1 MNKELKEMNK
11 EELQEIL
18 SKKYTNVSFKN
29 KEKRK
34 SFDENFGRR
43 KMDLARKV
51 IGENSDILLQKLK
64 EEKKG

>member
-1 MNKELKEMNK
+1 MNK
-11 EELQEIL
+11 EELQKIL
-18 SKKYTNVSFKN
+18 SKKCTVVSFKN

-34 SFDENFGRR
+34 SFDEDFGRR
-43 KMDLARKV
+43 KMDLALKV